1 VRAPAALSDFG
12 TDGSPGQPYGIL
24 LHRQTLTLEEQRVNC
39 KEAE

>member
-1 VRAPAALSDFG
+1 MDPLASH
-12 TDGSPGQPYGIL
+12 TIL